1 MMYKVE
7 VIIYA
12 IAIGEEKKDLIKFFV
27 PVEEAKILTISI
39 FPFMTALSI
48 GVTVKNDFVS
58 LGLTVKGAKI
68 LTMSVCPFIAAY
80 SIGVKSD
87 FD

>member
-7 VIIYA
+7 VIIDA
-12 IAIGEEKKDLIKFFV
+12 IAMGEEKKDLIKSFV
-27 PVEEAKILTISI
+27 PVEAILTISI

-68 LTMSVCPFIAAY
+68 LTMSVCPFIAAFNW
-80 SIGVKSD
+80 SKI
-87 FD
+87 

>member
-39 FPFMTALSI
+39 FTFMTALSI
-48 GVTVKNDFVS
+48 GVTVRNDFVS
-58 LGLTVKGAKI
+58 LGLT
-68 LTMSVCPFIAAY
+68 TH
-80 SIGVKSD
+80 
-87 FD
+87 

>member
-58 LGLTVKGAKI
+58 LGLTRGPK
-68 LTMSVCPFIAAY
+68 F
-80 SIGVKSD
+80 
-87 FD
+87 

>member
-7 VIIYA
+7 VIID
-12 IAIGEEKKDLIKFFV
+12 AIGEEKKDLIKFFV

-48 GVTVKNDFVS
+48 RVTVKNDLVS
-58 LGLTVKGAKI
+58 SGLAVNVAKI
-68 LTMSVCPFIAAY
+68 LTMSIHF
-80 SIGVKSD
+80 SIQGVPA
-87 FD
+87 